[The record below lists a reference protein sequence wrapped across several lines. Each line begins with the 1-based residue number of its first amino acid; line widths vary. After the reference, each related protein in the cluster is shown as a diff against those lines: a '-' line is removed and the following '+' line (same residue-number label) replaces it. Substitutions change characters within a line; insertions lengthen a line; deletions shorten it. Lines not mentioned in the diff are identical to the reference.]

1 MSFFGGGPPS
11 HRSTSSRTTHHTSRS
26 KPTFPRAPSSSAS
39 FFSRNGGSSSYYKR
53 RPRDGYIQSL
63 IHKLKRLIRDLWEY
77 ANRHPFKAFMAVVV
91 PLISAGGALHG
102 LLKQF
107 GVRIPFGLDGL
118 FGATTTRTRGGYYGS
133 GGYGGHDGYGDGIGS
148 VFGGQGMNTVGSLM
162 KVARV
167 FM

>member
-1 MSFFGGGPPS
+1 MSFFGGPSS
-11 HRSTSSRTTHHTSRS
+11 HRSTTSRS
-26 KPTFPRAPSSSAS
+26 HYKASHTRPTFPRAPSSTAS

-77 ANRHPFKAFMAVVV
+77 AQRHPFKALMAVVV
-91 PLISAGGALHG
+91 PLISAGGALHS

-107 GVRIPFGLDGL
+107 GIKTPVMFDAGMG
-118 FGATTTRTRGGYYGS
+118 RGGYYGS
-133 GGYGGHDGYGDGIGS
+133 SGYGGYESGS
-148 VFGGQGMNTVGSLM
+148 VFGGGGGAMDTVGSLM
-162 KVARV
+162 KVARA

>member
-1 MSFFGGGPPS
+1 MSFFGGPSS
-11 HRSTSSRTTHHTSRS
+11 HRSTSTRSHQKSSHSR
-26 KPTFPRAPSSSAS
+26 PIFPRAPSSTAS

-77 ANRHPFKAFMAVVV
+77 AQRHPFKAFMAVAV

-107 GVRIPFGLDGL
+107 GVRMPVMFDAGVG
-118 FGATTTRTRGGYYGS
+118 RGGYGS
-133 GGYGGHDGYGDGIGS
+133 SGYGGYEDSGFES
-148 VFGGQGMNTVGSLM
+148 MFGGGGGAMDTVGSLM
-162 KVARV
+162 KVAKV

>member
-1 MSFFGGGPPS
+1 MSFFGGPSS
-11 HRSTSSRTTHHTSRS
+11 HRSTSSRSHYKTSNSR
-26 KPTFPRAPSSSAS
+26 PTFSRAPSSTAS

-77 ANRHPFKAFMAVVV
+77 AQRHPFKAFMAVVV
-91 PLISAGGALHG
+91 PLISAGGALHE

-107 GVRIPFGLDGL
+107 GVKMPIL
-118 FGATTTRTRGGYYGS
+118 FDSGAGRGGYYGS
-133 GGYGGHDGYGDGIGS
+133 SGYGGYESGS
-148 VFGGQGMNTVGSLM
+148 VFGGSGGAMDTVGSLM
-162 KVARV
+162 KVARA

>member
-1 MSFFGGGPPS
+1 MSFFGGPSS
-11 HRSTSSRTTHHTSRS
+11 HRSSTFRTSRS
-26 KPTFPRAPSSSAS
+26 KATFPRAPSSTAS

-63 IHKLKRLIRDLWEY
+63 IHKLKRLMRDLWEY
-77 ANRHPFKAFMAVVV
+77 AQRHPWKAFMAVVV

-107 GVRIPFGLDGL
+107 GVRIPFGLEGL
-118 FGATTTRTRGGYYGS
+118 FATTTTRGGYYGS
-133 GGYGGHDGYGDGIGS
+133 SGYGHES
-148 VFGGQGMNTVGSLM
+148 VFGSGGMDTVGSLM

>member
-1 MSFFGGGPPS
+1 MSFFGGGPSSS
-11 HRSTSSRTTHHTSRS
+11 HRSTNHSSRS
-26 KPTFPRAPSSSAS
+26 KPTFPRAPPSTAS

-63 IHKLKRLIRDLWEY
+63 IHKLKRLIRDLWDY

-107 GVRIPFGLDGL
+107 GVRIPFGLDGM
-118 FGATTTRTRGGYYGS
+118 FATTTTKGGYYGS
-133 GGYGGHDGYGDGIGS
+133 SGYGGYDGYGDGIGS
-148 VFGGQGMNTVGSLM
+148 VFGGEGMNTVGSLM